1 LGIGTKSLETP
12 QAYVSQCVKMER
24 VWEELKK
31 IEAQAQQIQSEAQNK
46 AKNIT
51 ILADQEAETLLDN
64 SKKYADEEAK
74 QLYDSTIQEAN
85 SNREKQLKTNQET
98 AKKMEAQA
106 KKRMDQAVLAV
117 VNAVLEETKP

>member
-1 LGIGTKSLETP
+1 
-12 QAYVSQCVKMER
+12 MER